1 MALNLKTLVT
11 RSISAAVF
19 VVLLIGCVYWTYISF
34 SVFFF
39 AVSMIGL
46 NEFYKIAEKM
56 GARPFKTIGF
66 IFGIL
71 TYLSFMSI
79 NNFLQVQSSSNSLS
93 ENEFM
98 ILNGIQKCSVAGI
111 FLGPFIVL
119 AFALFSK
126 NENSIK
132 NAMFTIGGIFY
143 AVLPF
148 SLLNQTVYFDNGGD
162 IATLSPKLILGIIF
176 LIWSNDTFAYLGGS
190 LFGKNKMIEHVSP
203 GKTWEG
209 TIIGV
214 LITFA
219 VSFTFNSLIFKLDDY
234 CWPILGILIPVLA
247 TIGDLVESKLKRE
260 AGIKDSGS
268 IMPGHGG
275 VLDRFDSL
283 IFVSPF
289 VYVFFKL

>member
-1 MALNLKTLVT
+1 MALNLKTLAT
-11 RSISAAVF
+11 RSMSAAVF
-19 VVLLIGCVYWTYISF
+19 VVLLIGCVYWNYISF

-56 GARPFKTIGF
+56 GAKPLKIVGF
-66 IFGIL
+66 AIGIL
-71 TYLSFMSI
+71 TYLSFMPL
-79 NNFLQVQSSSNSLS
+79 NNFLVTQSNFSGLS
-93 ENEFM
+93 EIEF
-98 ILNGIQKCSVAGI
+98 IITNSIQKIAI
-111 FLGPFIVL
+111 TIEIIAPFIIL

-126 NENSIK
+126 KENSIQ
-132 NAMFTIGGIFY
+132 NAMFTIGGIIY
-143 AVLPF
+143 AVSPF
-148 SLLNQTVYFDNGGD
+148 MLLNQTVYFDSGIDNPSF
-162 IATLSPKLILGIIF
+162 SPKLILGIIF

-190 LFGKNKMIEHVSP
+190 LFGKHKMIERVSP

-219 VSFTFNSLIFKLDDY
+219 LSFTFNSFIFKLDDY
-234 CWPILGILIPVLA
+234 SWPILGILIPVLA